1 MLKSLKVANYKNIG
15 SSFIGFD
22 NLEKFNILI
31 GRNNIGKSNLLSIL
45 KNIRY
50 IDSNDRLD
58 NDSVMDIEFSIQ
70 LDSVPTNIFPHNE
83 HDLIFGNYFEY
94 GQTLIGKNITY
105 EFSESERTY
114 HIKSI
119 GSEAYRS
126 YSGPNNYSELENVLI
141 QLGRYSLSIFNNTY
155 KIIKLDA
162 DRNLLPE
169 VENTSLNVE
178 TDGSGATNFI
188 RTYLHN
194 SAYDFKVVEKEILDA
209 LNRIVL
215 PDEHFERIMC
225 QEIVSDADTKWEIH
239 LVNENGRIPLSS
251 SGSGLRTILL
261 VLIKLFLEASNSQR
275 NIFIFEELENNI
287 HPTIQRNLFN
297 FLYNW
302 AIEKDDIFFIT
313 THSNIPINMF
323 GNMPSISIT
332 HLKKDR
338 DTKELITESAFSFSS
353 NSDILNDLG
362 IKASDI
368 LQSNGIIWVEG
379 PSDRVYI
386 NKWIE
391 LASGGILRENIHY
404 QILFYGGRL
413 LAHLSGETT
422 SKDETELI
430 KLFLA
435 NRNSILVMDSDK
447 KNGKDSINTTKKR
460 IKEEFENNR
469 SITWVT
475 KGKEI
480 ENYLS
485 KRVINKEYG
494 INKQIKQY
502 QDIKNFLNTAQKGKK
517 YGDNYVSNKY
527 KKSVALANHM
537 KLEDLQILDLENR
550 IDEIVQ
556 KIKKWNHIA

>member
-50 IDSNDRLD
+50 IDSNDILD
-58 NDSVMDIEFSIQ
+58 NDLVMDIEFSIQ

-83 HDLIFGNYFEY
+83 HNLIFGNYFEY
-94 GQTLIGKNITY
+94 GQTLLGKIITY

-126 YSGPNNYSELENVLI
+126 YSGPNNSSEVENLLI
-141 QLGRYSLSIFNNTY
+141 QLGRYSLSEFNKTY

-169 VENTSLNVE
+169 VESTSLNVE

-194 SAYDFKVVEKEILDA
+194 SAYNFKVVEKEILDA
-209 LNRIVL
+209 LNKIVL

-225 QEIVSDADTKWEIH
+225 QEILSDADTKWEIH

-297 FLYNW
+297 YLYNW

-313 THSNIPINMF
+313 THSNVPINMF

-332 HLKKDR
+332 HIKKNIES
-338 DTKELITESAFSFSS
+338 KELITESAFSFSS

-362 IKASDI
+362 VKASDI
-368 LQSNGIIWVEG
+368 LQSNAIIWVEG
-379 PSDRVYI
+379 PSDRIYI

-391 LASGGILRENIHY
+391 LASDGILRENTHY

-413 LAHLSGETT
+413 LSHLTGKTKCKEPS
-422 SKDETELI
+422 ELI
-430 KLFLA
+430 NLFLA
-435 NRNSILVMDSDK
+435 NRNSVLVMDSDK
-447 KNGKDSINTTKKR
+447 KHSNGRINKTKQR
-460 IKEEFENNR
+460 IIKEFTDSG
-469 SITWVT
+469 SIAWIT
-475 KGKEI
+475 KGREI

-485 KRVINKEYG
+485 QSVINKEYD
-494 INKQIKQY
+494 INKQIGQFEC
-502 QDIKNFLNTAQKGKK
+502 IGEFLNENKQNSK
-517 YGDNYVSNKY
+517 YGDKYTSNKY
-527 KKSVALANHM
+527 KKSIDLVKHM
-537 KLEDLQILDLENR
+537 TLEDIDVLDLKEK
-550 IDEIVQ
+550 IEQIVK
-556 KIKKWNHIA
+556 KIKEWNYIK